1 MEANVRQQDFNS
13 IRDYLVMHSGRMT
26 ALIFVFDRKAAH
38 KQSENRQT
46 FCFSSEMCFKLFAN
60 NKPDIIERCEKLRD
74 ETSFIYTGNT
84 VAAVKQYTENQI

>member
-1 MEANVRQQDFNS
+1 M
-13 IRDYLVMHSGRMT
+13 DYLVTHSDRLT
-26 ALIFVFDRKAAH
+26 ALVFVFDWKAAH

-46 FCFSSEMCFKLFAN
+46 FFSSEMCFKLFAN
-60 NKPDIIERCEKLRD
+60 NKPDIIEQCGKLRG